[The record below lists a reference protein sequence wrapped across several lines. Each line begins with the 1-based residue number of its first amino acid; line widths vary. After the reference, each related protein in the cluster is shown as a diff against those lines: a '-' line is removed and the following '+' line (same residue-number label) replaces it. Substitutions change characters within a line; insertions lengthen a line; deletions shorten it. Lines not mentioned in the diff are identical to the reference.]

1 MPRLPLM
8 DKKRVAIGSGNHG
21 HKTDARF
28 VRPVDEGHFLRFKQG
43 NGVVK
48 AFHLE
53 RGGRAHGGCSGRLPE
68 IGNGESAGAYVV
80 LDPVAFREHAVL
92 GRLETEE
99 TLVEIAGTL
108 LVCDRTPGKGN
119 FIDLDHGK
127 L

>member
-1 MPRLPLM
+1 
-8 DKKRVAIGSGNHG
+8 NHD
-21 HKTDARF
+21 HETDARF
-28 VRPVDEGHFLRFKQG
+28 VWPIDEGDVLGFKQG

-53 RGGRAHGGCSGRLPE
+53 RGGRAHGRCSGRLPE

-80 LDPVAFREHAVL
+80 LDPVAFRGHAVH

-108 LVCDRTPGKGN
+108 LVCDRIGGEGN